1 MISKAL
7 RVGATLLTFGSSAI
21 GQTASRA
28 GEIQAAREAK
38 ARDIQPEVPSALQK
52 FLETLHVQKI
62 AARFNAGA
70 GGFRIKTGGLLTNQ
84 GFALGPEYRRN
95 FLNDRIVFHGSARG
109 SLQKAYLMDLG
120 LEAPRLADDRLFA
133 DFHATHFDYPKVEYY
148 GPGPKSQN
156 GGHSVYRLEDTAF
169 DVRTGVRP
177 IRRLSLG
184 ATGRYLL
191 VNVGP
196 GVHDEFVSAGKI
208 YTEETTPGIS
218 RQTNF
223 LRGGVF
229 AQYDYRDNPDR
240 PRSGGNYIAQVFTY
254 SDRELHR
261 NSFNRLDLEAQQYL
275 SFFNGRRTLA
285 LRGRSI
291 LTDPHHGQVVP
302 FYLQPYLGGGD
313 DLRGFPPFRFYD
325 SNSILF
331 NAEYRWA
338 IFNGLDMAL
347 FADTGKVF
355 HRMPEWNIHHMEADF
370 GFGFRPYINGKVAA
384 RIDVG
389 FSHEGY
395 HIWLKFENIF

>member
-1 MISKAL
+1 MIANGL
-7 RVGATLLTFGSSAI
+7 WACCILVSSCILVI

-28 GEIQAAREAK
+28 AEIQAAREAK
-38 ARDIQPEVPSALQK
+38 ARDMQPEEQPAWKK
-52 FLETLHVQKI
+52 FGEKLHVQKI

-95 FLNDRIVFHGSARG
+95 FLNDQIIFHGSARG
-109 SLQKAYLMDLG
+109 SLTKAYLMDLG
-120 LEAPRLADDRLFA
+120 LEAPQMADNRVFA
-133 DFHATHFDYPKVEYY
+133 DVHATHFDYPRVEYY
-148 GPGPKSQN
+148 GPGPKSQER
-156 GGHSVYRLEDTAF
+156 GRSVYRLEDTAF
-169 DVRTGVRP
+169 DIRGGVRP
-177 IRRLSLG
+177 WRRFSIG
-184 ATGRYLL
+184 VTGRYLL

-196 GVHDEFVSAGKI
+196 GIHDEFGSADKI
-208 YTEETTPGIS
+208 YTEATTPGIS
-218 RQTNF
+218 KQTNF
-223 LRGGVF
+223 LRAGAF
-229 AQYDYRDNPDR
+229 AQFDYRDNPGR
-240 PRSGGNYIAQVFTY
+240 PRWGGNYIAQVFTY

-261 NSFNRLDLEAQQYL
+261 NSFNRLDLEAQQYV

-291 LTDPHHGQVVP
+291 LTDTRRDQVVP

-313 DLRGFPPFRFYD
+313 DLRGFAPFRFYD

-338 IFNGLDMAL
+338 VFNGLDMAL
-347 FADTGKVF
+347 FADAGKVF
-355 HRMPEWNIHHMEADF
+355 HRLSEWNVHRMQTDF
-370 GFGFRPYINGKVAA
+370 GFGFRPYMSGRVAA

-395 HIWLKFENIF
+395 HVWLKFENIF